1 MNIYSIAAVGI
12 VGALICVL
20 LKQYRPELAI
30 LSGIGISVY
39 ILTGVIDLLFDAI
52 SFFKELTERSGLSS
66 LAVQTIL
73 KCVGISLIT
82 EFASDTCRDAGETSL
97 AARVELFGRVASLI
111 VSIPLFK
118 EFIELIITLTEM

>member
-111 VSIPLFK
+111 VAIPLFK

>member
-1 MNIYSIAAVGI
+1 MKQFCFTVDDNI
-12 VGALICVL
+12 
-20 LKQYRPELAI
+20 R
-30 LSGIGISVY
+30 
-39 ILTGVIDLLFDAI
+39 
-52 SFFKELTERSGLSS
+52 FFKELTERSGLSS

-111 VSIPLFK
+111 VAIPLFK